1 MQLSLVNH
9 LDRRGISLIEIMAMI
24 AVLGLAIAAMFST
37 VIWGIYF
44 ARDSENRIK
53 AINLA
58 REWLE
63 WVTSM
68 RNTNWLRFSSDQ
80 ANCWKAKDY
89 GSSCIWDN
97 AATTNA
103 GKSIW
108 VDVTTEKY
116 ILTNSNGAWYLKLPT
131 ATTGSWL
138 WVDDNWFYTATGSM
152 APGETLCTITQS
164 INCRSPFTREI
175 QILKGATDNTI
186 SVTSIVDWY
195 EKRAQNVTLTTT
207 LTNWKSKF

>member
-58 REWLE
+58 REGIE
-63 WVTSM
+63 WVTNL

-80 ANCWKAKDY
+80 TNCWKIENYQSGCIGAPLFATANSLGATPIAK
-89 GSSCIWDN
+89 
-97 AATTNA
+97 
-103 GKSIW
+103 
-108 VDVTTEKY
+108 KY
-116 ILTNSNGAWYLKLPT
+116 VLTNSNGAWYLKLPT

-175 QILKGATDNTI
+175 QILKGATENTI